1 MHGVVSL
8 LDAQHYQAVESLWA
22 ELAATCGLRGVYV
35 TPFPHFSYHVAAEYD
50 LLALETVLRDF
61 ACRQAPFRVTAT
73 GLGIFTGVSPVVYI
87 PVVRDPA
94 LTAFHQ
100 ALWPRFAASPATAA
114 PTTRLR
120 PGCRISLS
128 SSATLPPPTCRMC
141 CGCWAPAPSTGISRS
156 ITWRSSTTAAPGKRC
171 ERVSIWVARH
181 NQPRIEWARRL
192 RKERGASVHR
202 PPKGT
207 LWRRLVRR
215 PPAQSRCRARAAAS
229 KSARK
234 SGCAMAMSAAARW
247 CTVLP
252 NR

>member
-73 GLGIFTGVSPVVYI
+73 RLGSFTGASPVVYI

-100 ALWPRFAASPATAA
+100 ALWPRFAAVS
-114 PTTRLR
+114 RD
-120 PGCRISLS
+120 G
-128 SSATLPPPTCRMC
+128 SAYY
-141 CGCWAPAPSTGISRS
+141 APAAWMPHITLVFGDATPAHVPDVLRLLGARS
-156 ITWRSSTTAAPGKRC
+156 FNWDIAVDNLALIYDS
-171 ERVSIWVARH
+171 
-181 NQPRIEWARRL
+181 
-192 RKERGASVHR
+192 GAGQTV
-202 PPKGT
+202 
-207 LWRRLVRR
+207 
-215 PPAQSRCRARAAAS
+215 RARFDL
-229 KSARK
+229 
-234 SGCAMAMSAAARW
+234 GC
-247 CTVLP
+247 
-252 NR
+252 